1 MRLRGRGISSGKGM
15 GTALVLEEAFSFLG
29 GIDPSTGRLTLE
41 GNYES
46 IEGRVLVFPRG
57 RGSTVGSYVMLD
69 LRRSGK
75 APSAIVN
82 AGAEP
87 IVATGAVMA
96 EIPMVDRIDIS
107 LIQSGDEVIVDGD
120 SGTVEVPS
128 IQEMEVT
135 TSILRHQEM
144 VLILHRSERV
154 GSCRG
159 MWAGV
164 SGYVEKD
171 EEPRQTA
178 FREIREEVRVE
189 SPLLVK
195 EGATIKVRNGERVW
209 VIHPFL
215 FDVQSWEVTTDWEHT
230 EHAWISPKD
239 LGDFPTVPGL
249 DRVFRELGL
258 I

>member
-1 MRLRGRGISSGKGM
+1 MKLSGRGISSGRGK

-29 GIDPSTGRLTLE
+29 GVDPSSGRLTVE
-41 GNYES
+41 GSSEN
-46 IEGRVLVFPRG
+46 IGGRVLVFPRG

-75 APSAIVN
+75 APLAIVN

-107 LIQSGDEVIVDGD
+107 LIESGDEVIVDGD

-135 TSILRHQEM
+135 TSILRNQRE
-144 VLILHRSERV
+144 VLILHRSDKV

-178 FREIREEVRVE
+178 FREIREELGVK
-189 SPLLVK
+189 SPELVK
-195 EGATIKVRNGERVW
+195 EGATIKIRKGERVW
-209 VIHPFL
+209 AIHPFL
-215 FDVQSWEVTTDWEHT
+215 FDVQSSKVTTDWEHS
-230 EHAWISPKD
+230 EHAWIAPEELVD
-239 LGDFPTVPGL
+239 YPIVPGL

-258 I
+258 L